1 MLRVGNGAHHAAR
14 PNPWTRTPQTVSSP
28 PVSAS
33 CAWGMLKSH
42 VFRHQG
48 APTGLC
54 CVRRVGAALVGG
66 QGSSNDPKQEAERSS
81 EHAQGR
87 EEPQV
92 PVRIVR
98 ICMNPYVSVRIC
110 TYRNTYRYGRFYL
123 ARIVRI

>member
-1 MLRVGNGAHHAAR
+1 MDQNTPDGVQPARERVSCLGHAQK
-14 PNPWTRTPQTVSSP
+14 PCFP
-28 PVSAS
+28 PP
-33 CAWGMLKSH
+33 G
-42 VFRHQG
+42 G
-48 APTGLC
+48 PTGLC

-87 EEPQV
+87 EEPQA
-92 PVRIVR
+92 PVRIIR
-98 ICMNPYVSVRIC
+98 IRMNPYVSVRIC